1 MQGTNAAR
9 QIDSVCAPTRAP
21 SGVLAMLPRV
31 SDRDRGVLA
40 APLAGLTALLVCQ
53 LAGELVT
60 RALDLPVPGPVIGM
74 ALLFAG
80 LSVRGRVPAG
90 IDAISDRL
98 LANLSLLCVP
108 AGVGVTKYLG
118 LIADEWVPILVAL
131 FAGTLVTLAEVAV
144 LARVSLPDEE

>member
-1 MQGTNAAR
+1 MQGTSAAR
-9 QIDSVCAPTRAP
+9 QIDSVHAPTRAP
-21 SGVLAMLPRV
+21 SGALAMLLRV

-74 ALLFAG
+74 VLLFAG
-80 LSVRGRVPAG
+80 LCVRGRVPAG

-98 LANLSLLCVP
+98 LANLSLLFVP

-131 FAGTLVTLAEVAV
+131 FAGTLVTLAAVAV
-144 LARVSLPDEE
+144 LARLSLPEEE

>member
-1 MQGTNAAR
+1 MQGTSAAR
-9 QIDSVCAPTRAP
+9 QNDSVYAPTRAP
-21 SGVLAMLPRV
+21 SGTLTILSRV
-31 SDRDRGVLA
+31 SDRDCGVLA

-60 RALDLPVPGPVIGM
+60 RALGLPVPGPVVGM

-80 LSVRGRVPAG
+80 LNVRGRVPAG

-98 LANLSLLCVP
+98 LANLSLLFVP

-131 FAGTLVTLAEVAV
+131 FAGTLVTLAAVAV
-144 LARVSLPDEE
+144 LARLSLPEEE

>member
-9 QIDSVCAPTRAP
+9 QIDSVHAPTRVP
-21 SGVLAMLPRV
+21 SGALAILPRV
-31 SDRDRGVLA
+31 SDRDHGVLA

-60 RALDLPVPGPVIGM
+60 RTLDLPVPGPVIGM
-74 ALLFAG
+74 VLLFAG
-80 LSVRGRVPAG
+80 LSARGRVPAG

-98 LANLSLLCVP
+98 LANLSLLFVP

-131 FAGTLVTLAEVAV
+131 FAGTLVTLAAVAV
-144 LARVSLPDEE
+144 LARLALPEEE

>member
-1 MQGTNAAR
+1 M
-9 QIDSVCAPTRAP
+9 
-21 SGVLAMLPRV
+21 
-31 SDRDRGVLA
+31 SDRELLS

-60 RALDLPVPGPVIGM
+60 RALDLPVPGPVVGM

-98 LANLSLLCVP
+98 LANLSLLFVP

-131 FAGTLVTLAEVAV
+131 FAGTLVTLAAVAV
-144 LARVSLPDEE
+144 LARLSLPEED